1 MINNSFFKNNEQI
14 EIENLNILNYDLDY
28 IKDHLNKYK
37 KIKINLLNFIK
48 LINKIIDED
57 IKLNKNCLNNNI
69 DKIYI
74 EYLNKYK
81 IMNN

>member
-1 MINNSFFKNNEQI
+1 MFLNILSKKNDFNLKLYDKDFELLINNSFFKNNEQI

-37 KIKINLLNFIK
+37 
-48 LINKIIDED
+48 
-57 IKLNKNCLNNNI
+57 
-69 DKIYI
+69 
-74 EYLNKYK
+74 